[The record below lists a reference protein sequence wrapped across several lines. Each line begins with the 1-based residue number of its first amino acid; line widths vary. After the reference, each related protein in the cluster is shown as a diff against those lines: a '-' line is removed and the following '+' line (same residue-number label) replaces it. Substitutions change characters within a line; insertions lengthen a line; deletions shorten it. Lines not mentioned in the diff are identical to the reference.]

1 MQSAS
6 IQTDLSLSSP
16 SCSFTLRAKCEKDA
30 SSSGRSGAKKKKSS
44 LTGSSPSCFS
54 FTLKQQLAV
63 IHSGARY
70 SKLKA
75 VNLLKYVVTVASGQ
89 VISHVPGPARMNTP
103 VSAGTA
109 PGGASCLSGL
119 PLSPKGS
126 SVRTVRHK
134 SPIKSAESR
143 RQRSTSPACSA
154 V

>member
-44 LTGSSPSCFS
+44 LTRSSPSCFS

-89 VISHVPGPARMNTP
+89 VSPARINTP

-109 PGGASCLSGL
+109 PGGASCLSDL